1 MAIKISGSTIIDDS
15 RNIVNASTL
24 TVGSGATISPSGIR
38 INTGIITAQSFVGDG
53 SGLTGITASG
63 SGVVI
68 QEEGSNVGTAATIN
82 FVGAGATATFSG
94 GVATITISGGGG
106 GGGGGVG
113 NEIQL
118 GSPTDG
124 TLTGATTLQTTTTV
138 TDAVDSLNTILGKL
152 VPPAPPTIGE
162 SHAHQ
167 NNTLSLSGST
177 SGSTGYDST
186 TYKLCAGFTPT
197 NTAGTSITG
206 TITAGTQ
213 YRRNRTASLSSST
226 ITNRGPGDSGI
237 LRAYVNNTV
246 VGLRTMTTAVDN
258 GTYNAAGT
266 GGQSSGLTIASD
278 QDAFA
283 YYDGTIAN
291 KQVNGK
297 AITSGFYTIFNG
309 TITAIPYNNA
319 AITNGFNVM
328 YLEHT
333 DTSVYTTVKTSA
345 WWYQDNSTPGSPTI
359 SWGTVSVPATPNY
372 TYSSGVKHLDNNA
385 SNAFTSVLTCGKL
398 TGDMYQD
405 SPVSIAAGGG
415 SPSWYAAM
423 TKTYTDF
430 TGGTNPPTQNFGVA
444 SNVTHTTNF
453 APANNQFQS
462 VNTSHFGAATITTP
476 YGTANATPS
485 YTGNILFYSGTA
497 TGNKPDELILP
508 TSLTSLTG
516 NIVRVTSKSAADNP
530 SYISADYGTAWN
542 QQTTLA
548 VYEAAIVGGTLSHN
562 VTNYGTGHFPSASQ
576 PDYST
581 GRSGAQY
588 ITYKVTRASTGG
600 TWVTINITGTY
611 AGLWMN
617 VPTNST
623 WTTANSATN
632 GWSDGLVTYAG
643 AGVPGAG
650 TGGNGTNGCGVA
662 GNTSASRKL
671 TLGTANTS
679 GSSDN
684 VILIR
689 FRLNSGQSITSLSMA
704 PG

>member
-24 TVGSGATISPSGIR
+24 TVGAGTTISPSGIR

-53 SGLTGITASG
+53 SGLTGVTATG
-63 SGVVI
+63 SGVVV
-68 QEEGSNVGTAATIN
+68 QEEGANVGTATTIN
-82 FVGAGATATFSG
+82 FVGAGATAVFSN

-113 NEIQL
+113 NAIQL

-167 NNTLSLSGST
+167 NNTLTLSGST
-177 SGSTGYDST
+177 TGSTGYDAS
-186 TYKLCAGFTPT
+186 TYKLCTGFTPT

-206 TITAGTQ
+206 TISAGTQ

-246 VGLRTMTTAVDN
+246 VGLKTMTTSVDN
-258 GTYNAAGT
+258 GTYNATGT

-278 QDAFA
+278 QDAFS
-283 YYDGTIAN
+283 YYDGTTAA

-297 AITSGFYTIFNG
+297 AITSGFYSIFNG
-309 TITAIPYNNA
+309 TITSIPYNNA

-333 DTSVYTTVKTSA
+333 DTSVYTTVKSSS
-345 WWYQDNSTPGSPTI
+345 WWYQDNSAPGTPTI
-359 SWGTVSVPATPNY
+359 SWGTVNTPATPNY

-385 SNAFTSVLTCGKL
+385 SNAFTSILTCGKL

-405 SPVSIAAGGG
+405 SPISISAGGG
-415 SPSWYAAM
+415 SPAWHSSM

-430 TGGTNPPTQNFGVA
+430 GGTNPPTQNFGVA
-444 SNVTHTTNF
+444 SNVTHTTSF
-453 APANNQFQS
+453 TPVSNQFQVVS
-462 VNTSHFGAATITTP
+462 SSHFGSATITTP
-476 YGTANATPS
+476 YGTASGSPS
-485 YTGNILFYSGTA
+485 YTGSILFYAGTA
-497 TGNKPDELILP
+497 SGNKPDELLLP
-508 TSLTSLTG
+508 TTLTSLTG
-516 NIVRVTSKSAADNP
+516 NIVRVTSKSATDNP
-530 SYISADYGTAWN
+530 SYTTGDYGTAWD
-542 QQTTLA
+542 QTPTLA
-548 VYEAAIVGGTLSHN
+548 VYEAAIVAGTLSHN
-562 VTNYGTGHFPSASQ
+562 VTNYGSGFFPSATQ

-588 ITYKVTRASTGG
+588 ITYKIVRAATGG
-600 TWVTINITGTY
+600 AWVTISITGTY

-617 VPTNST
+617 VPTNTT

-632 GWSDGLVTYAG
+632 GWSDGQVSYAG
-643 AGVPGAG
+643 AGIPGAG
-650 TGGNGTNGCGVA
+650 SGGNGTNGCGVA
-662 GNTSASRKL
+662 GSTSSSRKL